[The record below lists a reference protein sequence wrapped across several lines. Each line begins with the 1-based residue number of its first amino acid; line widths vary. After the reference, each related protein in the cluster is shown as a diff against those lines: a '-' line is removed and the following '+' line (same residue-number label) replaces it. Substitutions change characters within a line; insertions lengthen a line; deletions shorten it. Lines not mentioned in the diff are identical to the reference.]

1 MNSLDC
7 ELESHTK
14 KIPILY
20 LKLIVGLS
28 MPIIYFCVLIF
39 GIIIYSLITKMKRFP
54 YYMMIVSA
62 LFLIIYIQPDIVSS
76 LISQVACVKI
86 GNTYY
91 ILADNQF
98 ECFTSSY
105 YSYSYY
111 LILPFFIVWIFVIP
125 LTLFFLLRRK
135 KKSL

>member
-7 ELESHTK
+7 ELESHAK
-14 KIPILY
+14 NIPILY

-28 MPIIYFCVLIF
+28 TPVIYFCVLIF
-39 GIIIYSLITKMKRFP
+39 GIIIYFVITRMKKFP
-54 YYMMIVSA
+54 CYMMTVSV
-62 LFLIIYIQPDIVSS
+62 LFLVIYIQPDIVSQ

-91 ILADNQF
+91 ILADKQF
-98 ECFTSSY
+98 ECFTDQY

-111 LILPFFIVWIFVIP
+111 LILPFLIIWTLVIP
-125 LTLFFLLRRK
+125 LTLYFLLRRK
-135 KKSL
+135 RN